1 MYAWLNGPGRV
12 FRDPLPGSTNYLGA
26 YDRSGFLV
34 RRRDMPPPEDDDVN
48 DDDATRE
55 RKKRER
61 EEREAEDANE
71 EASLDEFERE
81 QRRQRREAEDQER
94 EQEDEEGRS
103 KLPKERASDLRPY
116 PLNKEFRSQSVLS
129 DELREEIWKRVAKGG
144 QGVAEVSAL
153 FGVEMKRVGAV
164 VRMKTLEKDWEKQH
178 ASLSDQPQTSL
189 PKPPYSVSLIEAK
202 TLRKGKQLAI
212 PYQKAILRMLPITP
226 YNPKSS
232 KLTPH
237 ESINDLPV
245 HPATRQQIFYPTSE
259 SRVFT
264 RADAAK
270 AFSDTLLPADER
282 IPHPELVQLERWK
295 AQDLPRE
302 ERIRRQGEKDRRA
315 REEKETR
322 ERKRKEWEARHLR
335 AVPGQRWDFR
345 FEDISVEDAGSDG
358 RGRKGVGWRYGMPHE
373 DRKRGMVK
381 IPTSVE

>member
-1 MYAWLNGPGRV
+1 
-12 FRDPLPGSTNYLGA
+12 
-26 YDRSGFLV
+26 
-34 RRRDMPPPEDDDVN
+34 MPPPEDDDVN
-48 DDDATRE
+48 DDEATRE
-55 RKKRER
+55 RKRRER

-144 QGVAEVSAL
+144 QDVAEVSAL

-164 VRMKTLEKDWEKQH
+164 VRMKTLEKDWEK
-178 ASLSDQPQTSL
+178 
-189 PKPPYSVSLIEAK
+189 
-202 TLRKGKQLAI
+202 KGKQLAI